1 MNVEW
6 SKLGFSYIPT
16 KSHIEFEYANGK
28 WHDGKIIEGNPFI
41 SMSIAA
47 SSLHY
52 GQAIFEGLKTYR
64 CADGKVRVFRDIE
77 NVKRLNASA
86 KYACMPEF
94 PEEKFIDAVTKIV
107 KENIEYIPSYSS
119 NGSLYIRPV
128 MFGSGAV
135 IGIAP
140 ADYYK
145 LIILV
150 TPVGP
155 YYKGGLKGVDAIIF
169 EDYDRAA
176 PNGSG
181 RYKLAGNYAA
191 SMMAGKIAKEKGF
204 PVVLYLDPKEH
215 KYFDEF
221 SSSNFFAITKD
232 GVYVTPSSNSILP
245 SITNK
250 SLVQVATDMGIK
262 VERRPVAFSEID
274 NFVAV
279 GACGTAVVITP
290 VNNIHRDGKVYTFA
304 SDAVNGVLP
313 KLYKELTD
321 LQYGRTK
328 DKYGW
333 MRLIE

>member
-1 MNVEW
+1 MDIDW
-6 SKLGFSYIPT
+6 SKLGFSYITT
-16 KSHIEFEYANGK
+16 KSHIEFEYTDGK
-28 WHDGKIIEGNPFI
+28 WNDGKIIEGNPFV

-47 SSLHY
+47 SALHY
-52 GQAIFEGLKTYR
+52 GQATFEGLKAYR
-64 CADGKVRVFRDIE
+64 CADNKIRVFRDIE
-77 NVKRLNASA
+77 NARRLNASA

-107 KENIEYIPSYSS
+107 KDNIEYVPPYSA

-128 MFGSGAV
+128 MFGSGPV

-140 ADYYK
+140 AEAYK
-145 LIILV
+145 FIILV
-150 TPVGP
+150 IPAGP
-155 YYKGGLKGVDAIIF
+155 YYKSGFIGVDAMIF
-169 EDYDRAA
+169 DDYDRAA

-191 SMMAGKIAKEKGF
+191 SMTAGKLAKEKGC

-232 GVYVTPSSNSILP
+232 GTYITPLSNSILP

-250 SLVQVATDMGIK
+250 SLIQVAADIGMK
-262 VERRPVAFSEID
+262 VEKRPVEFSEID
-274 NFVAV
+274 TFAEV

-290 VNNIHRDGKVYTFA
+290 VNKIHRCDKVYTFT
-304 SDAVNGVLP
+304 SDASNGFLV

>member
-1 MNVEW
+1 MNIDW

-16 KSHIEFEYANGK
+16 KSHIEFEYSNGK
-28 WHDGKIIEGNPFI
+28 WNDGKIVEGNPFV

-52 GQAIFEGLKTYR
+52 GQAIFEGIKAYCCL
-64 CADGKVRVFRDIE
+64 DGKIRIFRDIE
-77 NVKRLNASA
+77 NVRRLNVSA

-94 PEEKFIDAVTKIV
+94 PEEKFIDAVTKII
-107 KENIEYIPSYSS
+107 KENIEYLPPYGT

-128 MFGSGAV
+128 MFGSGPV

-140 ADYYK
+140 ADAYK

-150 TPVGP
+150 TPAGP
-155 YYKGGLKGVDAIIF
+155 YYKSGFKGVDAMIF
-169 EDYDRAA
+169 EDYDRTA

-191 SMMAGKIAKEKGF
+191 SMLAGKLAKEKGC

-221 SSSNFFAITKD
+221 SSSNFFAITKN
-232 GVYVTPSSNSILP
+232 GSYVTPSSNSILP

-250 SLVQVATDMGIK
+250 SLIQVATDIGIK
-262 VERRPVAFSEID
+262 VEKRPVAFSEID
-274 NFVAV
+274 NFTEV

-290 VNNIHRDGKVYTFA
+290 VNRIHRGDKVYTFA
-304 SDAVNGVLP
+304 SDAANGILV

-321 LQYGRTK
+321 IQYGRTE

-333 MRLIE
+333 MREIA

>member
-1 MNVEW
+1 MNIDW
-6 SKLGFSYIPT
+6 STLGFSYIPT

-28 WHDGKIIEGNPFI
+28 WNNGKIINGNPFV

-47 SSLHY
+47 SALHY
-52 GQAIFEGLKTYR
+52 GQAIFEGLKAYR
-64 CADGKVRVFRDIE
+64 CMDGKVRVFRDIE
-77 NVKRLNASA
+77 NAKRLNTSA

-94 PEEKFIDAVTKIV
+94 PEEKFLDAVTKIV
-107 KENIEYIPSYSS
+107 KENIEYIPPYSS

-128 MFGSGAV
+128 MFGSGPV

-140 ADYYK
+140 ADTYK
-145 LIILV
+145 FIILV

-155 YYKGGLKGVDAIIF
+155 YYKNGFKGVDAMIF
-169 EDYDRAA
+169 ENYDRAA

-191 SMMAGKIAKEKGF
+191 GMTAGKLAKEKGC
-204 PVVLYLDPKEH
+204 PMVLYLDPKEH

-221 SSSNFFAITKD
+221 GSSNFFAITKN
-232 GVYVTPSSNSILP
+232 GVYITPSSNSILP

-250 SLVQVATDMGIK
+250 SLIQIATDIGVR
-262 VERRPVAFSEID
+262 VEKRQIAFSEID
-274 NFVAV
+274 NFTEV

-290 VNNIHRDGKVYTFA
+290 VNKIHRGDKVYTFA
-304 SDAVNGVLP
+304 SDAENGVLP

-328 DKYGW
+328 DNYSW